1 LDVQLILLKVAEVVE
16 EEIVLALTPLKDLE
30 TQEDLEEVAHLM
42 NVLLEELVL
51 ETLPL
56 QLPLKVIMEE

>member
-1 LDVQLILLKVAEVVE
+1 MVE

>member
-16 EEIVLALTPLKDLE
+16 EEIILNLLPKVLE
-30 TQEDLEEVAHLM
+30 MMEDQEEVVHLI
-42 NVLLEELVL
+42 LAILEELVL

-56 QLPLKVIMEE
+56 QLPLKGMMEE